1 MRNRVLSYLLC
12 FCMLASMSTT
22 VFATDDYTATTTANV
37 TVASMVFDITVPTE
51 LPVTVDAYGVVAT
64 ADAESCVIT
73 NNSGGMVYVS
83 NIAVSKEGE
92 WEIVDYDTEFKEK
105 SVDLTQFGMT
115 LNGDE
120 VSTDGSVIKGEN
132 WETLS
137 ANGGTLNIDYGVNI
151 SSQSSAIS
159 DTIATVEFTFD
170 WESVETAQ
178 TYTVTVPNTE
188 GNSYFTVTGAGAYA
202 EGEVVTLTFDSINY
216 TVAYDYTDI
225 VDENGDKIECIT
237 NTLGNAGGEVTF
249 YMPAND
255 LELYLI
261 KVEDIVE

>member
-1 MRNRVLSYLLC
+1 
-12 FCMLASMSTT
+12 MLASMSTT
-22 VFATDDYTATTTANV
+22 VFAADDYTATTTANV

-170 WESVETAQ
+170 WESVETADKVLVSVNTFISNKEEVNSEVDMVFYITMNNEEISSSYYDYGEEITLNVICYGGDFSGWYIDGVCVSTSGSY
-178 TYTVTVPNTE
+178 TYTV
-188 GNSYFTVTGAGAYA
+188 NSQ
-202 EGEVVTLTFDSINY
+202 
-216 TVAYDYTDI
+216 
-225 VDENGDKIECIT
+225 
-237 NTLGNAGGEVTF
+237 
-249 YMPAND
+249 
-255 LELYLI
+255 
-261 KVEDIVE
+261 EDIVITAYGTQYVTDGLLDIT